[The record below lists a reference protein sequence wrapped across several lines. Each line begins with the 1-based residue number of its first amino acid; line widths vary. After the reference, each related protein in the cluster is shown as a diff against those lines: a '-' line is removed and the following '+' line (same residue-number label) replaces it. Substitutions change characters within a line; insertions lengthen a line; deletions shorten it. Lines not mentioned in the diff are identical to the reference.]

1 MGTDITKSPTVAR
14 QLARFVTTAVRGDLS
29 PRHFELAK
37 MVVASTLASAARGYR
52 IGSVEAFRRL
62 ALESGGTPDAT
73 LWFDGTKVPAAAA
86 AGVNNAGSDAPGM
99 DDTCLLLIGHFGGPS
114 TAAALASW
122 EYLAHHSVSVPPERV
137 LKAIVLGYEIGSRLD
152 LALTPGRM
160 DRGFHSRVTT
170 VQSAVVT
177 AGLVLGLTEEQMV
190 HAMALATSDA
200 GGMAIGAD
208 HASDHRPYHAHQSA
222 FEGTRLARLAQLGVT
237 GRADVMEAPRG
248 YFSAFGGQEIAD
260 VTKNLG
266 ARWNFLDYMAI
277 KLIPGAHPFHV
288 FAEAATA
295 AVLEN
300 NLDDLDTVSRVIISG
315 EQLTGVQMKDWI
327 DIRHPGNL
335 SDAAHSIVYI
345 VAAAVADAKSGGF
358 TWEHMDA
365 VKMADPRIA
374 RLQDLVEVDPN
385 PLPLA
390 NPRFAHLDGGRVS
403 IVMQS
408 GSTFTRH
415 VKFPS
420 GSARVVQWPAVREK
434 FRRLV
439 GNAGMPED
447 QVEEILRRIESFEG
461 LASPLE
467 LTEQLR
473 LPVAPAS
480 I

>member
-1 MGTDITKSPTVAR
+1 MGTAITKGQTLAQ
-14 QLARFVTTAVRGDLS
+14 QLARFVTTAVTGDFLS
-29 PRHFELAK
+29 RHLDLAK

-52 IGSVEAFRRL
+52 IACVDAFRRV
-62 ALESGGTPDAT
+62 ALESGGTPAAT
-73 LWFDGTKVPAAAA
+73 LWFHGTKVPAAAA
-86 AGVNNAGSDAPGM
+86 AGVNNASSDAPGM

-114 TAAALASW
+114 TAAALATW
-122 EYLAHHSVSVPPERV
+122 EHLAHNAVSVPASHV
-137 LKAIVLGYEIGSRLD
+137 LKAIVLGYEVGSRLD

-170 VQSAVVT
+170 VQSAVVA

-190 HAMALATSDA
+190 HAMTLATSDA

-237 GRADVMEAPRG
+237 GRPDVMETPRG
-248 YFSAFGGQEIAD
+248 YFSAFGGQDLAD
-260 VTKNLG
+260 VTKDLG
-266 ARWNFLDYMAI
+266 ERWNFVDYMAI

-300 NLDDLDTVSRVIISG
+300 DIDVDAVARIIISG
-315 EQLTGVQMKDWI
+315 QQLTGVQMKEWV
-327 DIRHPGNL
+327 DIRHPQNL
-335 SDAAHSIVYI
+335 SDAAHSVVYF

-374 RLQDLVEVDPN
+374 RLQDLVEVDPR
-385 PLPLA
+385 PLPLT
-390 NPRFAHLDGGRVS
+390 NPRFVHLDGGHVS
-403 IVMQS
+403 IETKS
-408 GSTFTRH
+408 GGVFDKH
-415 VKFPS
+415 VQLPS

-439 GNAGMPED
+439 GSAGMPGD
-447 QVEEILRRIESFEG
+447 QVEETLRRIESFES
-461 LASPLE
+461 LTRPSE
-467 LTEQLR
+467 LTELLR
-473 LPVAPAS
+473 LPPQP
-480 I
+480 